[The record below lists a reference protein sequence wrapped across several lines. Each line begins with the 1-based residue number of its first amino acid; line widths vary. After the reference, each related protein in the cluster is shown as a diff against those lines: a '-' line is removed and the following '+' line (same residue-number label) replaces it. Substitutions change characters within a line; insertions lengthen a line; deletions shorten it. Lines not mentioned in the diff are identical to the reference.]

1 MSMNNETPEAN
12 TTPEDAG
19 KVMECARHAMVAAAH
34 FAGAAMETYSKAYPD
49 QAALLAIS
57 GGSFAVRVS
66 DILSKSPR
74 VALVNVLAGEEIEIA
89 HVPLNAPGMPNP
101 LAMH

>member
-1 MSMNNETPEAN
+1 MSNETPETT

-19 KVMECARHAMVAAAH
+19 QVMERARLAMVEAAH
-34 FAGAAMETYSKAYPD
+34 FAGAAMEAYAAAYPD
-49 QAALLAIS
+49 QAGLLAQS

-74 VALVNVLAGEEIEIA
+74 VALVNVVGGEEIEIA
-89 HVPLNAPGMPNP
+89 HVSLNAPGMPNP

>member
-1 MSMNNETPEAN
+1 MSTNDQTPEAT

-34 FAGAAMETYSKAYPD
+34 FAGAAMKAYSEAYPD
-49 QAALLAIS
+49 QAALLAQS
-57 GGSFAVRVS
+57 GGRFAVRVS
-66 DILSKSPR
+66 DILSTNPR
-74 VALVNVLAGEEIEIA
+74 VALVNVVGGDEVEIA
-89 HVPLNAPGMPNP
+89 HVLLSQSAAPDP